1 MKKLKFLALGLVAAF
16 GFAACGDEGGDQTS
30 KSGNEYQES
39 TISMG
44 GAQSKLGSAY
54 TFDKGVQTMTE
65 LGDNAQNVVFLFQ
78 TIDAN
83 KETLENFRF
92 VSGTEAV
99 NEIIKRDASKTVFVM
114 IGDGDANK
122 FEKVNWSEGTT
133 TIDVSRKIENGKKAV
148 AFKNDKC
155 EGFFELINFDQA
167 TENLS
172 MKIWVLKAAE

>member
-1 MKKLKFLALGLVAAF
+1 MKKLKFLALGLAAAF
-16 GFAACGDEGGDQTS
+16 AFSACGTDDEGDQTS
-30 KSGNEYQES
+30 KKGNEYKES

-44 GAQSKLGSAY
+44 GAKSALGSAY
-54 TFDKGVQTMTE
+54 TSDKGVQTMKE
-65 LGDNAQNVVFLFQ
+65 LGDNAQNVIFCFQ
-78 TIDAN
+78 TIDEN

-99 NEIIKRDASKTVFVM
+99 NAIIKDQSSKTVFVM
-114 IGDGDANK
+114 IGDGKADK
-122 FEKVNWSEGTT
+122 FEKVNWSEGKT

-155 EGFFELINFDQA
+155 EGFFELISFDEA

-172 MKIWVLKAAE
+172 MKIWVLQK